1 MSNAQDEK
9 KTKLLFIDTMKFMGG
24 ALSSL
29 KLYPATHPSVTSTLN
44 KLYDSLRKLIGDK
57 NRIVIAVTR
66 NIPVLDGVP
75 IYESNSHLQTF
86 TKLIQERGI
95 ELIIIKSSLKKKE
108 LAPFIELLNKKQ
120 DDTET
125 EDLNFQL
132 EKEDVKSFL
141 IKDIN
146 FTENTKK
153 TYFSAIETIG
163 KTLNDVRMGNKINV
177 YENKRAVKGL
187 VNSILIDKTALLSL
201 SMIKNFDD
209 YLYSHSVNVCIIATA
224 LAEEIGFSDDDITNI
239 GLGALLHDIGKL
251 KTPKEVLLKPGKLN
265 EDEWKTMKMHPTS
278 GYELINDLKGVDKI
292 IGRMVYEHHMRPNV
306 KGYPQPNENATP
318 TAESQVIAI
327 ADTYDA
333 CTTLRPYQ
341 TPLSPTDAV
350 MRMKKMTKDT
360 GDFNTDYME
369 VFIKMM
375 GIYPIG
381 TTVRLDTNELA
392 LVSRYTKQNDA
403 PIVKIF
409 MNRDGKLIDNPGE
422 IDLNDKNLDTG
433 KHLRSII
440 AEIDILVRNLD
451 PNVIHTK

>member
-1 MSNAQDEK
+1 
-9 KTKLLFIDTMKFMGG
+9 
-24 ALSSL
+24 
-29 KLYPATHPSVTSTLN
+29 
-44 KLYDSLRKLIGDK
+44 
-57 NRIVIAVTR
+57 
-66 NIPVLDGVP
+66 VLDGIP

-86 TKLIQERGI
+86 TKLIQEKGI

-108 LAPFIELLNKKQ
+108 LAPFIELINKKQ
-120 DDTET
+120 DETET
-125 EDLNFQL
+125 DNLNFQL
-132 EKEDVKSFL
+132 EKEDVKSIL

-146 FTENTKK
+146 FNESTKK
-153 TYFSAIETIG
+153 TYFSAIETVE
-163 KTLNDVRMGNKINV
+163 KTIDDVRMGNKINV
-177 YENKRAVKGL
+177 YENKRSVKGL
-187 VNSILIDKTALLSL
+187 VNSILIDKTVLLSL
-201 SMIKNFDD
+201 SMIKNFNN

-224 LAEEIGFSDDDITNI
+224 LAEEIGFNDDDINNI
-239 GLGALLHDIGKL
+239 GLGALLHDIGKI

-265 EDEWKTMKMHPTS
+265 DNEWKTMKMHPSS
-278 GYELINDLKGVDKI
+278 GFELIKDLKGVDKL

-306 KGYPQPNENATP
+306 KGYPQPRENAKP
-318 TAESQVIAI
+318 IAESQVIAI

-341 TPLSPTDAV
+341 TPLSPAGAV

-360 GDFNTDYME
+360 GDFNTEYME
-369 VFIKMM
+369 VFTKMM

-392 LVSRYTKQNDA
+392 LVSRYIKQNDA

-409 MNRDGKLIDNPGE
+409 MNRDGKLIDEPNE

-433 KHLRSII
+433 KHIRSII
-440 AEIDILVRNLD
+440 GEIDILVRNLD

>member
-1 MSNAQDEK
+1 MSQAQDEK
-9 KTKLLFIDTMKFMGG
+9 KTKSLFIDTMKFMSG
-24 ALSSL
+24 AISSL
-29 KLYPATHPSVTSTLN
+29 KLYPATHPSVTKTLDE
-44 KLYDSLRKLIGDK
+44 LYSSLGNLIGEK

-66 NIPVLDGVP
+66 NIPVLDGIP
-75 IYESNSHLQTF
+75 IYESNSHLQAF
-86 TKLIQERGI
+86 TKLIQEKEI

-108 LAPFIELLNKKQ
+108 LAPFIELINKKQ
-120 DDTET
+120 DETET
-125 EDLNFQL
+125 DDLNFQL
-132 EKEDVKSFL
+132 EKEDVKSIL

-146 FTENTKK
+146 FNESTKK
-153 TYFSAIETIG
+153 TYFSAIETIE
-163 KTLNDVRMGNKINV
+163 KTLDDVRMGNNINV
-177 YENKRAVKGL
+177 YENKRSVKGL
-187 VNSILIDKTALLSL
+187 VNSILIDKTVLLSL
-201 SMIKNFDD
+201 SMIKNFNN
-209 YLYSHSVNVCIIATA
+209 YLYSHSVNVCILATA
-224 LAEEIGFSDDDITNI
+224 LAEEIGFSDEEINNI

-265 EDEWKTMKMHPTS
+265 DNEWKTMKMHPSS
-278 GYELINDLKGVDKI
+278 GFELIKDLKGVDKL

-306 KGYPQPNENATP
+306 KGYPQPRGNVKP
-318 TAESQVIAI
+318 ILESQVIAI

-341 TPLSPTDAV
+341 NPLSPAEAV
-350 MRMKKMTKDT
+350 ARMKKMTKDT
-360 GDFNTDYME
+360 GDFNTKYME

-409 MNRDGKLIDNPGE
+409 MNRNGKLIDKPNE
-422 IDLNDKNLDTG
+422 FDLNDKNLDSG
-433 KHLRSII
+433 KYLRSII
-440 AEIDILVRNLD
+440 AEVDILVRNLD

>member
-1 MSNAQDEK
+1 MSKAQDEK

-24 ALSSL
+24 AISSL
-29 KLYPATHPSVTSTLN
+29 KLYPATHPSVTNTVDE
-44 KLYDSLRKLIGDK
+44 LYISLRKLIGEK

-66 NIPVLDGVP
+66 NIPVLDGIP
-75 IYESNSHLQTF
+75 IYESNSHLQAF
-86 TKLIQERGI
+86 TKLIQEKGI

-108 LAPFIELLNKKQ
+108 LAPFIELINKKQ
-120 DDTET
+120 DEIET
-125 EDLNFQL
+125 DDLNFQL
-132 EKEDVKSFL
+132 EKQDVKSVL

-153 TYFSAIETIG
+153 TYFSAIGTIA
-163 KTLNDVRMGNKINV
+163 KTLDDVRLGNKINV

-224 LAEEIGFSDDDITNI
+224 LAEEIGFSDDDINSI

-265 EDEWKTMKMHPTS
+265 EQEWKTMKMHPAS
-278 GYELINDLKGVDKI
+278 GFELINDLKGVEEI

-306 KGYPQPNENATP
+306 KGYPQLKENVKP
-318 TAESQVIAI
+318 IVESQVIAI

-341 TPLSPTDAV
+341 TPLSPTEAV
-350 MRMKKMTKDT
+350 MKMKKMTKDT

-392 LVSRYTKQNDA
+392 LIARYTKQNDA

-409 MNRDGKLIDNPGE
+409 MNSDGKLIDKPNE
-422 IDLNDKNLDTG
+422 FDLNDKNLDTG
-433 KHLRSII
+433 KYLRSII
-440 AEIDILVRNLD
+440 AEVDILVRNLD

>member
-1 MSNAQDEK
+1 MSQAQDEK
-9 KTKLLFIDTMKFMGG
+9 KTKSLFIDTMKFMSG
-24 ALSSL
+24 AISSL
-29 KLYPATHPSVTSTLN
+29 KLYPATHPSVTKTLDE
-44 KLYDSLRKLIGDK
+44 LYSSLGNLIGEK

-66 NIPVLDGVP
+66 NIPVLDGIP
-75 IYESNSHLQTF
+75 IYESNSHLQAF
-86 TKLIQERGI
+86 TKLIQEKGI

-108 LAPFIELLNKKQ
+108 LAPFIELINKKQ
-120 DDTET
+120 DETET
-125 EDLNFQL
+125 DDLNFQL
-132 EKEDVKSFL
+132 EKEDVKSIL

-146 FTENTKK
+146 FNESTKK
-153 TYFSAIETIG
+153 TYFSAIETIE
-163 KTLNDVRMGNKINV
+163 KTLDDVRMGNNINV
-177 YENKRAVKGL
+177 YENKRSVKGL
-187 VNSILIDKTALLSL
+187 VNSILIDKTVLLSL
-201 SMIKNFDD
+201 SMIKNFNN
-209 YLYSHSVNVCIIATA
+209 YLYSHSVNVCILATA
-224 LAEEIGFSDDDITNI
+224 LAEEIGFSDEEINNI

-265 EDEWKTMKMHPTS
+265 DNEWKTMKMHPSS
-278 GYELINDLKGVDKI
+278 GFELIKDLKGVDKL

-306 KGYPQPNENATP
+306 KGYPQPRGNVKP
-318 TAESQVIAI
+318 ILESQVIAI

-341 TPLSPTDAV
+341 NPLSPAEAV
-350 MRMKKMTKDT
+350 ARMKKMTKDT
-360 GDFNTDYME
+360 GDFNTKYME

-409 MNRDGKLIDNPGE
+409 MNRNGKLIDKPNE
-422 IDLNDKNLDTG
+422 FDLNDKNLDSG
-433 KHLRSII
+433 KYLRSII
-440 AEIDILVRNLD
+440 AEVDILVRNLD